1 MENDCRRVCTS
12 LQSSDIM
19 AEEGKRQKLP
29 KGHIKERER
38 ILRELR
44 RVYIEVSNTKKLN
57 DLDHAYKKIKQL
69 QQGDM
74 LPWIDIPVVPNSTL
88 PTKKKLKKT

>member
-1 MENDCRRVCTS
+1 
-12 LQSSDIM
+12 M

-44 RVYIEVSNTKKLN
+44 RVYVEVSNTNTLSK
-57 DLDHAYKKIKQL
+57 LDHAYQKIKQL
-69 QQGDM
+69 QKGDM

>member
-1 MENDCRRVCTS
+1 
-12 LQSSDIM
+12 M
-19 AEEGKRQKLP
+19 AEEVKRQKLP

-74 LPWIDIPVVPNSTL
+74 LPWIDIPVVPNSTS

>member
-1 MENDCRRVCTS
+1 MENDCRRICTS

-19 AEEGKRQKLP
+19 AEEERRPKLP

-38 ILRELR
+38 ILKELR
-44 RVYIEVSNTKKLN
+44 RVYIEVTNTKKLN